1 MTCVNEIHNPRA
13 SIQAIA
19 YEGMTNVGSPINVS
33 GLLVH
38 ALPDKAEAVRARLLQ
53 LPGIEVHAVSPEGRL
68 VVTLENASDQD
79 MADIFAR
86 VQALPDVLSASL
98 VYHHSED
105 TEEASPSAQE
115 IQP

>member
-1 MTCVNEIHNPRA
+1 M
-13 SIQAIA
+13 
-19 YEGMTNVGSPINVS
+19 GSPINIC

-38 ALPDKAEAVRARLLQ
+38 ALPAKVDEVRARLLQ

-68 VVTLENASDQD
+68 VVTLENADD
-79 MADIFAR
+79 REMADTFGR

-98 VYHHSED
+98 IYHHSED
-105 TEEASPSAQE
+105 TEETSPLAQE